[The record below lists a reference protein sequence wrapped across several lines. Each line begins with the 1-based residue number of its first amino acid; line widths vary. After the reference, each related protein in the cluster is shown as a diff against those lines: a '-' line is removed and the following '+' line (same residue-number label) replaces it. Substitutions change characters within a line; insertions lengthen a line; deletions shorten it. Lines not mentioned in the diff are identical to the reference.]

1 MERFMKDDRAKHS
14 VLPLSKFGLLQI
26 TRQRLRPEI
35 NISTGETCPSCQGT
49 GKVRSTQLLLDD
61 IEKHV
66 KYLNTNLNAKLEL
79 VVHPIVKSHLTK
91 GLLWNSIFAKWKK
104 KYGAFT
110 LMEDEGYEFIQYKFF
125 DKNTGEEIKF

>member
-1 MERFMKDDRAKHS
+1 MLPRAAQ
-14 VLPLSKFGLLQI
+14 VRLLEITFTKFGLLQI

-35 NISTGETCPSCQGT
+35 NISTGETCPSCHGT

-66 KYLNTNLNAKLEL
+66 KYLNTQLNVKLEL

-104 KYGAFT
+104 KYGTFT
-110 LMEDEGYEFIQYKFF
+110 LIEDEGYEFIQYRFF
-125 DKNTGEEIKF
+125 DMNTSEEIKI